1 VPSKI
6 TKYLKQVA
14 AFQPL
19 LLVCIHFTG
28 GMPSQGTEIC
38 PIMWCNTQTAIR
50 NVIILHG
57 QVLIVIE
64 YQKAQRTTNKAF
76 YVVRALPPAVG
87 KLLFYYLAFVRPF
100 AEYLSHQVSRLD
112 SKQQKSMPCI
122 FSTSSRAPFQ
132 ADRLTAELK
141 KHSKRTCSAI
151 LTVASYQQTVLAI
164 AKLYIATIAQPF
176 NAQRPEHITKI

>member
-1 VPSKI
+1 MPSRI
-6 TKYLKQVA
+6 AKYLQQVI

-28 GMPSQGTEIC
+28 GMPGWGTEIC
-38 PIMWCNTQTAIR
+38 PISWCNTRTSIR
-50 NVIILHG
+50 NVFILHG

-87 KLLFYYLAFVRPF
+87 KLLFHYLAFVRPF
-100 AEYLSHQVSRLD
+100 AEYLSHQVNQLD
-112 SKQQKSMPCI
+112 REQQKGVPYI
-122 FSTSSRAPFQ
+122 FATSSRAPFQ
-132 ADRLTAELK
+132 ANQLTAVLK
-141 KHSKRTCSAI
+141 KHSERTCSAT

-176 NAQRPEHITKI
+176 NA